1 MCVLKFNI
9 TINYMLVFENN
20 YTHIIT
26 VFVSSMVDTVLKKYS
41 KISYSLNTTDL
52 VSFLYVICMIWLYLS
67 FLNNYI

>member
-26 VFVSSMVDTVLKKYS
+26 VFISSMVDTVLKKYS

>member
-26 VFVSSMVDTVLKKYS
+26 VFVYSMVDTVLKKYS

>member
-26 VFVSSMVDTVLKKYS
+26 VFISSMVDTVLKKYS

-52 VSFLYVICMIWLYLS
+52 VSFLYVICMI
-67 FLNNYI
+67 